1 MKYLDEFRKKEPL
14 QAILSKIKSL
24 PPTAISLMEVCG
36 THTVSISKS
45 GLRSLLPPGIRL
57 ISGPGCPVCVTSL
70 EDVDRVIM
78 LAEEGR
84 KNKRYII
91 ATFGDMMRVPGSH
104 SSLLKE
110 KARGADIH
118 ILYSPVDALTLARE
132 NPEKEVVFF
141 AVGFE
146 TTTPTFAATIL
157 QAQRE
162 GLTNFSVI
170 SNNKLIPPAMEVLLE
185 DKETTIDGFLCP
197 GHVSAIIG
205 TAPYQRIV
213 DRYQKGCVVSGF
225 EPLDL
230 ILSTYWL
237 MLQKRDTAP
246 RVEIEYSRVVHP
258 EGNAK
263 AVALL
268 NQVYDIADASWRGF
282 GVIPKSGLVLK
293 DAFSAYDGTKK
304 FDLPTPEV
312 ATPQGCRCGQVLKG
326 MITPKECP
334 LFATRCTPTNPVGAC
349 MVSSEGTCA
358 AYYKYEQ

>member
-1 MKYLDEFRKKEPL
+1 MKYLDEFRKKEPF

-24 PPTAISLMEVCG
+24 PSTPISLMEVCG

-110 KARGADIH
+110 KAKGADIH
-118 ILYSPVDALTLARE
+118 ILYSPADALVLARE

-162 GLTNFSVI
+162 GLSNFSII

-237 MLQKRDTAP
+237 MLQKRDATP
-246 RVEIEYSRVVHP
+246 KVEIEYSRVVHT
-258 EGNAK
+258 EGNPK
-263 AVALL
+263 A
-268 NQVYDIADASWRGF
+268 WRGL
-282 GVIPKSGLVLK
+282 GVIPQSGLVLK
-293 DAFSAYDGTKK
+293 DAFSSYDGTKK
-304 FDLPTPEV
+304 FDLPTPKA

-326 MITPKECP
+326 MITPRECP
-334 LFATRCTPTNPVGAC
+334 LFATRCTPTDPVGAC

>member
-1 MKYLDEFRKKEPL
+1 MKYLDEFRKKEPF

-24 PPTAISLMEVCG
+24 PLTEISLMEVCG

-78 LAEEGR
+78 LAAEGR

-110 KARGADIH
+110 KAKGSDIH

-146 TTTPTFAATIL
+146 TTSPTFAATIL

-162 GLTNFSVI
+162 GLSNFSII

-205 TAPYQRIV
+205 TTSYQRIV

-237 MLQKRDTAP
+237 MLQKRDAMP
-246 RVEIEYSRVVHP
+246 KVEIEYSRVVHT
-258 EGNAK
+258 EGNVK
-263 AVALL
+263 ALALL
-268 NQVYDIADASWRGF
+268 NQVYERADANWRGF
-282 GVIPKSGLVLK
+282 GVIPQSGLVVK
-293 DAFSAYDGTKK
+293 DAFSSYDGIKK
-304 FDLPTPEV
+304 FDLPTPK
-312 ATPQGCRCGQVLKG
+312 ASTPQGCRCGQVLKG
-326 MITPKECP
+326 MITPRECP
-334 LFATRCTPTNPVGAC
+334 LFATRCTPTDPVGAC